1 MNLPNALH
9 FQIKA
14 QKVKRE
20 HLFNKMKQNQD
31 IMSKPFFIQNH
42 TKMPSSEQ

>member
-20 HLFNKMKQNQD
+20 HLFNKMKQDLVRIFNKD
-31 IMSKPFFIQNH
+31 ALL
-42 TKMPSSEQ
+42 